1 MKQRVVIVLLLSLL
15 FSACTRKEEPVLT
28 KQQMKARADSIV
40 AIKKADISQQA
51 AEDLDRR
58 SSIEVKA
65 KADSIV
71 EAWQAKQPK
80 AQADSTK

>member
-1 MKQRVVIVLLLSLL
+1 M
-15 FSACTRKEEPVLT
+15 ACTRKEEVVWT
-28 KQQMKARADSIV
+28 KQQLKAKADSIV
-40 AIKKADISQQA
+40 AIKKADINQQA

-58 SSIEVKA
+58 TSIEVKA

-80 AQADSTK
+80 PQPDSTK

>member
-1 MKQRVVIVLLLSLL
+1 MKHSLTITVFFSL
-15 FSACTRKEEPVLT
+15 FFTACTRKEETILT
-28 KQQMKARADSIV
+28 KQQLKAKADSIV
-40 AIKKADISQQA
+40 AMKKADISQQA

>member
-1 MKQRVVIVLLLSLL
+1 MKQGFLIVLLFSLL
-15 FSACTRKEEPVLT
+15 FTACTRKEETVLT
-28 KQQMKARADSIV
+28 KQQMKAMADSIV
-40 AIKKADISQQA
+40 AIKKADINQQA

-71 EAWQAKQPK
+71 DAWQAKQPK
-80 AQADSTK
+80 PQPDSTK